1 MWINTLESASV
12 ALGSLAVIIGT
23 LAALFK
29 WLSRKIT
36 SVIEHELKRDLSEIT
51 RHTAQLIPNGGTHLA
66 DQITRLE
73 ISQAKTCTEIQAV
86 AKAFTEHLADHR
98 AK

>member
-12 ALGSLAVIIGT
+12 TLGSLAAIIGT
-23 LAALFK
+23 FAALFK